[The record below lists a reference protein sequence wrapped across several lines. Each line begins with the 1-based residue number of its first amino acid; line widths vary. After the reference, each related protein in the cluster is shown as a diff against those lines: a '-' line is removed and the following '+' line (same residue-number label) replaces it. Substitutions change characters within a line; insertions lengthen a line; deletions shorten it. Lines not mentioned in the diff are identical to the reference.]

1 MKELKEQPPRIG
13 QPLPLVAPTFFL
25 RVRRRRLSCASK
37 PEQRSSCARSY
48 RVTRL

>member
-1 MKELKEQPPRIG
+1 MKEQPPRTG
-13 QPLPLVAPTFFL
+13 QPLPVVAPTFFL
-25 RVRRRRLSCASK
+25 RVRRRRRACAAS